1 MKKAILLLCVAAFVC
16 STASAQYETW
26 RFPQKAEEIQK
37 IKTAGIERVTV
48 FAEINGSQVPYG
60 IRFYDKEGRIVRN
73 VDAQTHAYY
82 WYDAQGK
89 VLKCVD
95 SSFDGRRFF
104 PTSYAFSYA
113 PDGSLKGCQ
122 IGKTDL
128 SFTYNAANRELSE
141 VENESTTR
149 YYRYNEDGKLIE
161 DVSGDAENPY
171 RRKLVYNKYGDLA
184 SEVLVRS
191 TATSKDSIITV
202 YSFDSKSH
210 LVRKQTN
217 TFHTD
222 ISEDPTMPVSET
234 KKIEIW
240 AYTYAMNGTMTTET
254 KTSPTHPAENYKVEY
269 QYDNMKLL
277 PLKEMRYNSQNKLE
291 KTFVYKYNEK

>member
-1 MKKAILLLCVAAFVC
+1 MKKVLAILLGSVCVC

-37 IKTAGIERVTV
+37 MKSAAVSNVTV
-48 FAEINGSQVPYG
+48 FAEVNGIQSPYG
-60 IRFYDKEGRIVRN
+60 IYFYDKEGRIQRKA
-73 VDAQTHAYY
+73 DPQSHAQYS
-82 WYDAQGK
+82 YDEQGR
-89 VLKCVD
+89 VARCID
-95 SSFDGRRFF
+95 SAFDGRRFF
-104 PTSYAFSYA
+104 ATSYSFAYG
-113 PDGSLKGCQ
+113 PEGTLQGCQ
-122 IGKTDL
+122 VGKTAL
-128 SFTYNAANRELSE
+128 NFTYNAASRELTE

-149 YYRYNEDGKLIE
+149 YYRYNEDGKLVE
-161 DVSGDAENPY
+161 EVSGDAENPY

-191 TATSKDSIITV
+191 TATSRDSMITV

-222 ISEDPTMPVSET
+222 ISEDPTMPVAET

-240 AYTYAMNGTMTTET
+240 AYTYALNGTLTTEA
-254 KTSPTHPAENYKVEY
+254 KTSPTTPAENYRIEY
-269 QYDNMKLL
+269 QYDVKMM
-277 PLKEMRYNSQNKLE
+277 PLKSLQFNSQNKLE
-291 KTFVYKYNEK
+291 KTLVYKYSQR